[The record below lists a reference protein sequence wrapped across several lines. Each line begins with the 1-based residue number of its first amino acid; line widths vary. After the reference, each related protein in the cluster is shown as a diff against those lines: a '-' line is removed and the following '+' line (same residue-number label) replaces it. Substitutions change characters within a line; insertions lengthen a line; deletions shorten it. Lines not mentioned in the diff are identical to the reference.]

1 MTYPYSQQKLR
12 KVCLAFPPCNM
23 DWFHCN
29 QCFSQEK
36 SDFCVTS
43 CGHIFCQK
51 CAGKDKCPSCGTS
64 CKYLPLKDNMKQE
77 EKKFFKNP
85 VETALNYIA
94 HISQVWTFQKSQ
106 MELLVSF
113 YKNNA
118 SKAEGVLQ
126 QALHKLTIQE
136 KELEAIQKE
145 NRELKKKY
153 FNLKAFPRHHQ
164 GSRSVCLFCP
174 FGIFTRIGNLRSR
187 GSNGSSWKMRELGLE
202 PCRNSTPKP
211 VAITP
216 PSQTVTPQPI
226 FQRSS
231 EVVSRSSSM
240 DSISSRVSHLSSWQH
255 ATRATRMTPAVSANA
270 TPSPASTQSLFYRAS
285 PSSSHTPGFNVFSL
299 QTPMARLSQSAN
311 NTGQPQEAPYFNLT
325 IFPDPT
331 GVPVPDHRNTERLR
345 NIQLGF
351 TPHST
356 PSFPHRYSS
365 ISQVHQQQ

>member
-1 MTYPYSQQKLR
+1 
-12 KVCLAFPPCNM
+12 M

-36 SDFCVTS
+36 SDFSVTS

-51 CAGKDKCPSCGTS
+51 CAGTDKCPSCGTS
-64 CKYLPLKDNMKQE
+64 CKYLSLKDNMKQE

-85 VETALNYIA
+85 VETALSYIA

-106 MELLVSF
+106 MDLLVSF

-118 SKAEGVLQ
+118 SKAEGALQ

-136 KELEAIQKE
+136 KELEAVQKE

-164 GSRSVCLFCP
+164 GS
-174 FGIFTRIGNLRSR
+174 
-187 GSNGSSWKMRELGLE
+187 
-202 PCRNSTPKP
+202 STPRP

-231 EVVSRSSSM
+231 EVVRLAFRCCSDSSLLP
-240 DSISSRVSHLSSWQH
+240 LSQPLIFRGFHVFQSQPPTKLAACH
-255 ATRATRMTPAVSANA
+255 E
-270 TPSPASTQSLFYRAS
+270 SPQTD
-285 PSSSHTPGFNVFSL
+285 PGGLCECFNVFSL
-299 QTPMARLSQSAN
+299 QTPMARLSRSAN
-311 NTGQPQEAPYFNLT
+311 NPGQPQETPYFNLS
-325 IFPDPT
+325 IFPGKPCDIT
-331 GVPVPDHRNTERLR
+331 SLSKIQQVLLCLANTMLKDC
-345 NIQLGF
+345 
-351 TPHST
+351 T
-356 PSFPHRYSS
+356 PSSWDSHLTLHHPFPAVFAILASKM
-365 ISQVHQQQ
+365 Q

>member
-1 MTYPYSQQKLR
+1 MRALAAPLR
-12 KVCLAFPPCNM
+12 ELFLRSFTWIGFIAISASPKRNLTFRLLAVDIYFAKNVPV
-23 DWFHCN
+23 
-29 QCFSQEK
+29 Q
-36 SDFCVTS
+36 
-43 CGHIFCQK
+43 
-51 CAGKDKCPSCGTS
+51 
-64 CKYLPLKDNMKQE
+64 MKQE

-106 MELLVSF
+106 MDLLVSF

-118 SKAEGVLQ
+118 SKAEGALQ

-136 KELEAIQKE
+136 KELEAVQKE

-153 FNLKAFPRHHQ
+153 FNLKAFPRQHQ
-164 GSRSVCLFCP
+164 GSR
-174 FGIFTRIGNLRSR
+174 
-187 GSNGSSWKMRELGLE
+187 
-202 PCRNSTPKP
+202 NSTPRP
-211 VAITP
+211 IAITP

-240 DSISSRVSHLSSWQH
+240 DSISSRVSRPPSWQH
-255 ATRATRMTPAVSANA
+255 TTRTTRTTPAVSANA
-270 TPSPASTQSLFYRAS
+270 TPSSASMQSLFYRAS
-285 PSSSHTPGFNVFSL
+285 PSTSHTPSFNVFSL
-299 QTPMARLSQSAN
+299 QTPTARLSQSAN
-311 NTGQPQEAPYFNLT
+311 NPGQPQETPYFNLS

-331 GVPVPDHRNTERLR
+331 GASVPDHNAERLR
-345 NIQLGF
+345 PLQLRF

-365 ISQVHQQQ
+365 ISQIHQQ

>member
-1 MTYPYSQQKLR
+1 
-12 KVCLAFPPCNM
+12 M

-36 SDFCVTS
+36 SDFSVTS

-51 CAGKDKCPSCGTS
+51 CAGTDKCPSCGTS
-64 CKYLPLKDNMKQE
+64 CKYLSLKDNMKQE

-85 VETALNYIA
+85 VETALSYIA

-106 MELLVSF
+106 MDLLVSF

-118 SKAEGVLQ
+118 SKAEGALQ

-136 KELEAIQKE
+136 KELEAVQKE

-164 GSRSVCLFCP
+164 
-174 FGIFTRIGNLRSR
+174 
-187 GSNGSSWKMRELGLE
+187 SS
-202 PCRNSTPKP
+202 STPKP
-211 VAITP
+211 VAVTP

-240 DSISSRVSHLSSWQH
+240 DSISSRVSHQPSWQH
-255 ATRATRMTPAVSANA
+255 ATRVPRMTPAVSANA
-270 TPSPASTQSLFYRAS
+270 TPSSASTQSLFYRAS
-285 PSSSHTPGFNVFSL
+285 PSVSHTPSFNVFGL
-299 QTPMARLSQSAN
+299 QTPMARLSRSAN
-311 NTGQPQEAPYFNLT
+311 NPGQPQETPYFNLS

-331 GVPVPDHRNTERLR
+331 GASMPDHHNAERLHPR
-345 NIQLGF
+345 QVFIHQPNPSAIMGMTKAALLLNIILMLDCK
-351 TPHST
+351 TD
-356 PSFPHRYSS
+356 SS
-365 ISQVHQQQ
+365 VQTSCSIRSLNI

>member
-1 MTYPYSQQKLR
+1 
-12 KVCLAFPPCNM
+12 M

-29 QCFSQEK
+29 QCFTQEK
-36 SDFCVTS
+36 SDFSVTS

-51 CAGKDKCPSCGTS
+51 CAGTDKCPSCGTS
-64 CKYLPLKDNMKQE
+64 CKYLSLKDNMKQE

-106 MELLVSF
+106 MDLLVSF

-118 SKAEGVLQ
+118 SKAEGALQ

-136 KELEAIQKE
+136 KELEAVQKE

-153 FNLKAFPRHHQ
+153 FNLKAFPRQHQ
-164 GSRSVCLFCP
+164 GSR
-174 FGIFTRIGNLRSR
+174 
-187 GSNGSSWKMRELGLE
+187 
-202 PCRNSTPKP
+202 NSTPRP
-211 VAITP
+211 IAITP

-240 DSISSRVSHLSSWQH
+240 DSISSRVSRPPSWQH
-255 ATRATRMTPAVSANA
+255 TTRTTRTTPAVSANA
-270 TPSPASTQSLFYRAS
+270 TPSSASMQSLFYRAS
-285 PSSSHTPGFNVFSL
+285 PSTSHTPSFNVFSL
-299 QTPMARLSQSAN
+299 QTPTARLSQSAN
-311 NTGQPQEAPYFNLT
+311 NPGQPQETPYFNLS

-331 GVPVPDHRNTERLR
+331 GASVPDHTAERLR
-345 NIQLGF
+345 PLQLRF

-365 ISQVHQQQ
+365 ISQIHQQ

>member
-1 MTYPYSQQKLR
+1 
-12 KVCLAFPPCNM
+12 M

-36 SDFCVTS
+36 SDFLVTS
-43 CGHIFCQK
+43 CRHIFCK
-51 CAGKDKCPSCGTS
+51 ECAGTDKCPSCGTS
-64 CKYLPLKDNMKQE
+64 CKYLSLKDNIKQE
-77 EKKFFKNP
+77 EKKFVKNP

-106 MELLVSF
+106 MDLLVSF

-118 SKAEGVLQ
+118 SKAEGALQ

-136 KELEAIQKE
+136 KELEAVQKE

-153 FNLKAFPRHHQ
+153 FNLKAFPREHQ
-164 GSRSVCLFCP
+164 DSRK
-174 FGIFTRIGNLRSR
+174 N
-187 GSNGSSWKMRELGLE
+187 
-202 PCRNSTPKP
+202 TPKP

-216 PSQTVTPQPI
+216 PSQTVTPQRI

-240 DSISSRVSHLSSWQH
+240 DSISSRVSHPLSWQH
-255 ATRATRMTPAVSANA
+255 RTATRTTPAVFANA
-270 TPSPASTQSLFYRAS
+270 TPSSDSMQSLFYRAS
-285 PSSSHTPGFNVFSL
+285 PFVSHTPSSNVFNL
-299 QTPMARLSQSAN
+299 QTPMASQSAN
-311 NTGQPQEAPYFNLT
+311 NPGQPQETPYFNLS
-325 IFPDPT
+325 IFPDPA
-331 GVPVPDHRNTERLR
+331 GASVPDHNAERLR
-345 NIQLGF
+345 SLQLRF

-365 ISQVHQQQ
+365 ISQIHQQ